1 MRWRIGLDI
10 YRIVDLLISKQA
22 ADRDYTAFGL
32 ADVCKPLPSHMRCML
47 APLAVPMLVYYQD
60 ALFVWSGCRL
70 FEQKLQPALVNL
82 LLGGP
87 TLTQRGTIAG
97 SVLPFAVLLPRVL
110 CWQERSTSYYARR
123 GAVVLPS
130 RGGRL
135 LAGHEHECGRQ
146 SVVRTLPEDQ
156 ERVLQ
161 AVVWSF
167 GDTSLIAAIGT
178 HHFPYFNKLPI

>member
-70 FEQKLQPALVNL
+70 CASFRCAPA
-82 LLGGP
+82 
-87 TLTQRGTIAG
+87 TG
-97 SVLPFAVLLPRVL
+97 SVLARAVNVLL
-110 CWQERSTSYYARR
+110 RSAGSSN
-123 GAVVLPS
+123 PS
-130 RGGRL
+130 
-135 LAGHEHECGRQ
+135 
-146 SVVRTLPEDQ
+146 
-156 ERVLQ
+156 
-161 AVVWSF
+161 
-167 GDTSLIAAIGT
+167 
-178 HHFPYFNKLPI
+178 K